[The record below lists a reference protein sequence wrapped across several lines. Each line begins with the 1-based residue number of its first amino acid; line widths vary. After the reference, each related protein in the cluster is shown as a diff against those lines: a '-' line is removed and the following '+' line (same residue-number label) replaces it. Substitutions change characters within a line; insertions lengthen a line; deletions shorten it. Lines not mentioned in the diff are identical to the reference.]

1 MRGFDNKFLDEL
13 KAKSDIVETVSRY
26 VTLEQRGG
34 NFWGRCPF
42 HHEKTPSFCVNSVDQ
57 FYYCFGCH
65 KAGDVINF
73 VQEIESVDFYDAVK
87 ILAERARME
96 LPSIS
101 ASDEKIKEQKEK
113 KTRLLNILKDTARYY
128 AKNLR
133 SPEGEKH
140 LSYAFNRGLTEET
153 LNKFG
158 VGASLGYDGLV
169 TYLKGK
175 GYDYK
180 DMVDSGAV
188 SVKNDKYFDALAG
201 RLIIPVIDQFSNV
214 VAFCGRIIDNRKDV
228 GKYVNTRETM
238 VFSKGKTLFNLNNLK
253 KAKNEKGITN
263 VIIVEG
269 HLDVLSLD
277 QAGFNNVV
285 ASMGTAFTKD
295 QARIL
300 KRFSNNIY
308 ISYDGDFAGQKA
320 TVRGLEILV
329 DEGLEVKVISLPDGF
344 DPDDVIRKRGAEGY
358 QALLDDAK
366 LLIDFKLEILR
377 RTFDVNKVDEK
388 RKFIKEALKV
398 ISSSDSESEKEDL
411 LKSLRS
417 YTGITYESLKRE
429 LAGVETGEVP
439 KEIAP
444 KEDIVVDKF
453 LQAER
458 FVLYSY
464 LFNKEYTVGVD
475 IAGIEFLSDVGVAL
489 QNFIINEQKKGE
501 PIKPNIAFDNVA
513 EEYASDINEI
523 LKIEITEQVGLDKER
538 FFRDCVK
545 SLTVTA
551 IDKKIAS
558 LSALYKSETEIE
570 KRKQIAIEINKLN
583 IKRRGL

>member
-42 HHEKTPSFCVNSVDQ
+42 HHEKTPSFFVNSVEQ

-65 KAGDVINF
+65 KAGDIINF

-101 ASDEKIKEQKEK
+101 ASDEKIKEQKDK

-133 SPEGEKH
+133 SPAGEKH
-140 LSYAFNRGLTEET
+140 FAYAYNRGLKEET

-169 TYLKGK
+169 THLREK

-201 RLIIPVIDQFSNV
+201 RLIIPVIDQFGNV

-253 KAKNEKGITN
+253 KAKNEKGIN
-263 VIIVEG
+263 SVIIVEG

-277 QAGFNNVV
+277 EAGFSNVV

-300 KRFSNNIY
+300 KRFSNNIF
-308 ISYDGDFAGQKA
+308 ISYN
-320 TVRGLEILV
+320 T
-329 DEGLEVKVISLPDGF
+329 
-344 DPDDVIRKRGAEGY
+344 
-358 QALLDDAK
+358 
-366 LLIDFKLEILR
+366 
-377 RTFDVNKVDEK
+377 
-388 RKFIKEALKV
+388 
-398 ISSSDSESEKEDL
+398 
-411 LKSLRS
+411 
-417 YTGITYESLKRE
+417 
-429 LAGVETGEVP
+429 
-439 KEIAP
+439 
-444 KEDIVVDKF
+444 
-453 LQAER
+453 
-458 FVLYSY
+458 
-464 LFNKEYTVGVD
+464 
-475 IAGIEFLSDVGVAL
+475 
-489 QNFIINEQKKGE
+489 II
-501 PIKPNIAFDNVA
+501 I
-513 EEYASDINEI
+513 
-523 LKIEITEQVGLDKER
+523 
-538 FFRDCVK
+538 
-545 SLTVTA
+545 
-551 IDKKIAS
+551 
-558 LSALYKSETEIE
+558 
-570 KRKQIAIEINKLN
+570 
-583 IKRRGL
+583 